1 MAIGQK
7 VNLPGWKK
15 SKGATGFVDLSE
27 GEYDFNITEAVVRPR
42 KNNAPGVNVWVKL
55 EVLAGP
61 PQKDGRAAKG
71 MKANT
76 FFDIKGADDPALGDT
91 DPKDQFA
98 LHDLKALALA
108 AGLEFQGD
116 TVDFNAFAGQK
127 VHAKVVHTPNKNDS
141 SKFFV
146 NYRDWAPLEE

>member
-15 SKGATGFVDLSE
+15 SKGTTGFVDLAE
-27 GEYDFNITEAVVRPR
+27 GEYDFNIVEAVVRDR
-42 KNNAPGVNVWVKL
+42 KNNAPGFNVWVKL
-55 EVLAGP
+55 EVISGP

-76 FFDIKGADDPALGDT
+76 FFDIKGAEDPKLGDT
-91 DPKDQFA
+91 PVEEQFA
-98 LHDLKALALA
+98 LHDLKSLALA
-108 AGLEFQGD
+108 AGLEFKGD
-116 TVDFNAFAGQK
+116 TVDFGAFAGQQ
-127 VHAKVVHTPNKNDS
+127 VHAKVVHTPNKQDS

-146 NYRDWAPLEE
+146 NFRDWAPIKE